1 LAATRAN
8 TVNTWLC
15 SLAVCGA
22 IAWAKGQE
30 IGELV
35 VNMVLENESSW
46 SLAESVGMLR
56 TSVFANP
63 KNRYKEAYIY
73 RLQL

>member
-1 LAATRAN
+1 M
-8 TVNTWLC
+8 
-15 SLAVCGA
+15 CGA

-56 TSVFANP
+56 TSFFANP